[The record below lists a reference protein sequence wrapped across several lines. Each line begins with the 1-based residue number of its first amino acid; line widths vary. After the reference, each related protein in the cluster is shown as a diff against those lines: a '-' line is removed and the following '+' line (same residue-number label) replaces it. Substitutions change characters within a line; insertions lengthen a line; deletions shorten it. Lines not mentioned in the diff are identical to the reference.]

1 MGNVTFPLEQRST
14 VTFNGWC
21 ERSLVMQPLMMCL
34 VLTGIH
40 GLFVMAEYA
49 IVKTANSGRGDNT
62 SPRFSEDLS
71 HIHGQLEDYLLVS
84 QIGKTAAL
92 MGVGILFGRFLSDP
106 NLTRL
111 VTGTDSLIYSP
122 GHFFLVFM
130 VIGVFQ
136 LVVGQEVPKHWGVQH
151 SDRCAEALS
160 SFLRLSYILVWPMLW
175 IIKYLS
181 ATVAQR

>member
-1 MGNVTFPLEQRST
+1 MNVTFPVRQPST
-14 VTFNGWC
+14 VTFHSWC
-21 ERSLVMQPLMMCL
+21 ERPLVMQPLMMCL
-34 VLTGIH
+34 VMTGIH

-49 IVKTANSGRGDNT
+49 IVKTATAGRGDNS
-62 SPRFSEDLS
+62 SPRYSEELS
-71 HIHGQLEDYLLVS
+71 HIHEQLEDYLLVS

-92 MGVGILFGRFLSDP
+92 IGVGILFGRFLSDQ
-106 NLTRL
+106 NLAQ
-111 VTGTDSLIYSP
+111 VVSGTDSLIYSP

-136 LVVGQEVPKHWGVQH
+136 LVLGQEVPKHWGVQH